1 MTAPGERWIEIVV
14 PEAQSLPSEDRTDE
28 ICLPSDA
35 SIVDL
40 LQMLKET
47 SSPLYE
53 DVRKRILRLSGDV
66 LAFGRERPGLHSLRD
81 QLANGGPVII
91 PDTSTETPSQE

>member
-1 MTAPGERWIEIVV
+1 MAEPSERWIQVVV
-14 PEAQSLPSEDRTDE
+14 PETESPSAKERKDE

-40 LQMLKET
+40 LEMLKAT

-81 QLANGGPVII
+81 QLANGGPVIV
-91 PDTSTETPSQE
+91 PDELPEASV

>member
-1 MTAPGERWIEIVV
+1 MAAPSERWIQIVV
-14 PEAQSLPSEDRTDE
+14 PEAESLADE
-28 ICLPSDA
+28 SRKEGICLPSDA

-40 LQMLKET
+40 LEELKST

-53 DVRKRILRLSGDV
+53 DVRRRVLRLSGDV

-81 QLANGGPVII
+81 QLANGGPIII
-91 PDTSTETPSQE
+91 PDELPEASS